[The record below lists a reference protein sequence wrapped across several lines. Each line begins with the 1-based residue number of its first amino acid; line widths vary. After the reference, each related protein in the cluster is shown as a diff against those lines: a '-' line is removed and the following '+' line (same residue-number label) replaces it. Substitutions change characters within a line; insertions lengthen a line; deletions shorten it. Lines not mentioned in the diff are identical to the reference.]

1 MVDLRSGN
9 RRAAW
14 MTGVLFSASIWPA
27 IAWAYTPEQE
37 QACSG
42 DAMRLC
48 SSEIPDVERITACM
62 AQHKAELSPPCQA
75 QFTSPPGPA
84 VAADPPDRVKPAK
97 PRKSTHAKPHKS
109 KKPAKPDRK

>member
-1 MVDLRSGN
+1 MDLLRGMLATLEGAT
-9 RRAAW
+9 AAGQ
-14 MTGVLFSASIWPA
+14 T
-27 IAWAYTPEQE
+27 YTPEQE

-42 DAMRLC
+42 DALRLC

-62 AQHKAELSPPCQA
+62 AQHKEELSPPCQA

-97 PRKSTHAKPHKS
+97 PRKSTAAKPHKS
-109 KKPAKPDRK
+109 KKPAKADRK